1 MYNNKVFKMQIKHKN
16 YLLLFGLTF
25 MISACHENSTLN
37 NDSQNSIPEVVQDVK
52 PSNFE
57 DKKQISDIEDNE
69 SILSNKT
76 VQLAQV
82 NSQKF
87 TANYL
92 KENYP
97 DNLYEIYD
105 YDVNA
110 DSVKDKIFSTKNDE
124 RNTYQGNDLIVYLG
138 QTDGVYKLSLKTT
151 NFTDETGWFLTDI
164 YPFSNQFGFILKTSY
179 SPHGHS
185 NRYFY
190 FSNNNNNWKITK
202 YISDGA
208 LNTGE
213 EYYCIEDKNFNLK
226 ESTDLRDF
234 SFDNITNN
242 EEILEYCPLPPI
254 EYIVKAGK
262 AEILNEKFDS
272 RSPPNYYVKGD
283 TFEAFDQNEDW
294 VKVSYKNG
302 TKFGWIDKRNL
313 KPISD

>member
-1 MYNNKVFKMQIKHKN
+1 MQIKHKN

-25 MISACHENSTLN
+25 MISACHENSTLSK
-37 NDSQNSIPEVVQDVK
+37 DSQDSIPEVVQDVK

-57 DKKQISDIEDNE
+57 DEKQISDIEDNE
-69 SILSNKT
+69 SIPSNKT

-138 QTDGVYKLSLKTT
+138 QTNGVYKLSLKTT
-151 NFTDETGWFLTDI
+151 NFTDETGWFLYNI
-164 YPFSNQFGFILKTSY
+164 YPRADHSGFILK
-179 SPHGHS
+179 
-185 NRYFY
+185 NY
-190 FSNNNNNWKITK
+190 FSTRGNSNQSYYFEKINNEWTIMK
-202 YISDGA
+202 YVSDGT
-208 LNTGE
+208 LITGE
-213 EYYCIEDKNFNLK
+213 NYYCIERNRSASSKFEYGKSANLTEKQFK
-226 ESTDLRDF
+226 E
-234 SFDNITNN
+234 
-242 EEILEYCPLPPI
+242 ECPPLPTNYQVI
-254 EYIVKAGK
+254 AEK
-262 AEILNEKFDS
+262 AEILDEGFES
-272 RSPPNYYVKGD
+272 RSPPNYYIKGD

-313 KPISD
+313 KPISE